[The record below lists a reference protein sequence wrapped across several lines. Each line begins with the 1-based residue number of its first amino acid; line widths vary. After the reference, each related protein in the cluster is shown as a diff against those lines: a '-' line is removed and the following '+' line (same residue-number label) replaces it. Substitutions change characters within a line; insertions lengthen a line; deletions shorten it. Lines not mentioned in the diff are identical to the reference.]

1 LLSPAVRAQGAGE
14 RRVVALESLADT
26 RAGSHEGRR
35 CNVLL
40 LGDDRHAAG
49 AVQDYLGAIREHS
62 RHRVHLVNPITV
74 RAPGAIRAAGF
85 DAVIIHYSI
94 LVLRDYFLPQPWREW
109 LGRYRGAKIQI
120 IQDEY
125 RWVDEMAGRM
135 AELGVHAVVSSLD
148 LRNITRVYH
157 HRSLRDVLFVSAL
170 PGYVTAELESVH
182 PRPLAEREFD
192 VVYRGRE
199 VPFWLGRMSREK
211 VEIARQARAMATR
224 HGLVC
229 DIETAEDRRIYGADW
244 QRFLSS
250 GRCVLATEG
259 GASIFDFDGSAEA
272 DVERFLERQPGA
284 SFDTVW
290 DAVLAQREGNVV
302 HRTITPRVF
311 EAAASRTALVMYP
324 GHYRGVL
331 DPWEHYVPLA
341 PDGSNE
347 EEVVKRIRD
356 VTFLDALTARVWT
369 EIVGSG
375 RYAGNRLARAI
386 DTLVDTVRRDGTAGG
401 RPDWVV
407 HAGVE
412 GARAQQWFRDR
423 RAALVAE
430 KDRRIEY
437 ATELTRTAR
446 SVLRA
451 RFQRSNGGQG

>member
-1 LLSPAVRAQGAGE
+1 MRTAVQARVSGE
-14 RRVVALESLADT
+14 RRVIALESLADSN
-26 RAGSHEGRR
+26 AGSRKGRR

-40 LGDDRHAAG
+40 LGDDRHVAG
-49 AVQDYLGAIREHS
+49 AVQDYLRAIREHS
-62 RHRVHLVNPITV
+62 RHRVHLVNPIAV
-74 RAPGAIRAAGF
+74 RAPGTIRAAGF

-125 RWVDEMAGRM
+125 RWVDEMAERM
-135 AELGVHAVVSSLD
+135 AELGVQAVVSSLD
-148 LRNITRVYH
+148 LENIARVYH

-170 PGYVTAELESVH
+170 PGYVTGELESVQ
-182 PRPLAEREFD
+182 PRPLANRELD

-211 VEIARQARAMATR
+211 IEIARQARAMAAR
-224 HGLVC
+224 HGLRC

-259 GASIFDFDGSAEA
+259 GASIFDFDGGAEA
-272 DVERFLERQPGA
+272 EVARFLERHPGA
-284 SFDTVW
+284 GFNTVW
-290 DAVLAQREGNVV
+290 EAVLAQREGNVV
-302 HRTITPRVF
+302 HRTLTPRVF
-311 EAAASRTALVMYP
+311 EAAASRTALIMYP

-331 DPWEHYVPLA
+331 DPWEHYIPLA

-347 EEVVKRIRD
+347 EEVVRHIRD
-356 VTFLDALTARVWT
+356 IGFLEALTARVWT
-369 EIVGSG
+369 EIIGSG
-375 RYAGNRLARAI
+375 RYAGSRLARAI
-386 DTLVDTVRRDGTAGG
+386 DTLVDTMRGDRTERR
-401 RPDWVV
+401 RPDWVA
-407 HAGVE
+407 HAGVG
-412 GARAQQWFRDR
+412 GARAQQWLRNR

-430 KDRRIEY
+430 KNRGVEY

-446 SVLRA
+446 SALRA
-451 RFQRSNGGQG
+451 RFQRSNGRQG